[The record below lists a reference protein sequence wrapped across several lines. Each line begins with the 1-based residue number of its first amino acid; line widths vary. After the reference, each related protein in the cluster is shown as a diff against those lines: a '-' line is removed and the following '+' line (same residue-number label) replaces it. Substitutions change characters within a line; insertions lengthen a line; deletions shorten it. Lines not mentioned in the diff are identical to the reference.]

1 MELSKAAQQEVIKQ
15 ATETLS
21 TVKEQCPEV
30 KDWADIFEVAFQSIV
45 ELGKTEAIQLFATM
59 CFCALDFEAFHQLQ
73 DTVNGRSKIGPMLN
87 TVVYDNC
94 NKLGKPH
101 PDE

>member
-1 MELSKAAQQEVIKQ
+1 MELSKAAQKEVMRQ
-15 ATETLS
+15 ATETLKD
-21 TVKEQCPEV
+21 VKEQCPEV
-30 KDWADIFEVAFQSIV
+30 KDWADIFEVAFQGIV

-59 CFCALDFEAFHQLQ
+59 CFCALDFATFHGLQ
-73 DTVNGRSKIGPMLN
+73 DAINGRSKIGPMLN

-94 NKLGKPH
+94 NKLGKPD

>member
-1 MELSKAAQQEVIKQ
+1 MELSKAAQKEVMRQ
-15 ATETLS
+15 ATQTLKD
-21 TVKEQCPEV
+21 VKEQCPEV
-30 KDWADIFEVAFQSIV
+30 KDWADIFEVAFQGIV

-73 DTVNGRSKIGPMLN
+73 DTVNSRSKIGPMLN